1 MTDVITKKP
10 HLMPYDDNYVLISKE
25 RLFASSNCIVRMGNL
40 ISGLTN
46 TSRTDVISMFFKE
59 ADDII
64 KAQTQSE
71 LDQQIEVLIA
81 AYNQQLT
88 TKNQTKAHEPTT
100 I

>member
-25 RLFASSNCIVRMGNL
+25 RLFASSNCIVSMANL
-40 ISGLTN
+40 ISALTN
-46 TSRTDVISMFFKE
+46 TSKTHLISMFLKE
-59 ADDII
+59 SNDII

-81 AYNQQLT
+81 TYNQQPN
-88 TKNQTKAHEPTT
+88 KSA
-100 I
+100 